1 MQDEFDDLIE
11 DARIKEQGEEGNPP
25 ANTTEA
31 GTGTPQGEQTPNNNT
46 QTPKP
51 TAKEILGLEE
61 DEEWDSIKQKLSEVS
76 DLRRKA
82 ELAEGLPKAVFANEK
97 VAGYNEFL
105 KKHPQIE
112 NFGFYEGVSNL
123 TAEDPIQVLTV
134 KWILDNPEY
143 VGKEEMVSRMLTKE
157 YKVDTS
163 LFSEEEVEMNKMKL
177 NRAAKDAFTEIEG
190 LRQTFKSPSAPT
202 TEDLGKRET
211 EWKSAV
217 SEELGSFDKL
227 PIPILNAQTGKPE
240 LYLEFEI
247 PKEMRSS
254 YEAASVKAYAQM
266 ANVDEKTKSRIKSD
280 FVQSFLY
287 NNFAQI
293 SHAIKTKAAA
303 DERAAVELEYDGA
316 GALRSERKN
325 ASGEQGEEDIYDMA
339 FGKLTD

>member
-1 MQDEFDDLIE
+1 MQDELDDLIE
-11 DARIKEQGEEGNPP
+11 NERAKEEEGAKP
-25 ANTTEA
+25 ADTTVVEIGNTA
-31 GTGTPQGEQTPNNNT
+31 GDQSPNNNNNNPN
-46 QTPKP
+46 PKP

-163 LFSEEEVEMNKMKL
+163 LFSEDEVEMNTMKL

-202 TEDLGKRET
+202 TEDLGKREA

-217 SEELGSFDKL
+217 SDELASFDKL

-247 PKEMRSS
+247 PKEIKSS

-266 ANVDEKTKSRIKSD
+266 ANADEKGKARIKSD

-303 DERAAVELEYDGA
+303 DERAAVEMEYDGA

-325 ASGEQGEEDIYDMA
+325 ASAEQGEEDVYDRA
-339 FGKLTD
+339 FGKLEG